1 LSPEVFFAFL
11 TDFTGVLSKF
21 EFPAPKIKS
30 VEGFGSS
37 GWSDSRMSPRTAA
50 GSIVDKEQTEEAANS
65 DEGKTL
71 LTLSAPETSPG
82 NKLRFGR
89 RKGLAASTC
98 PGEVSWS

>member
-37 GWSDSRMSPRTAA
+37 G
-50 GSIVDKEQTEEAANS
+50 
-65 DEGKTL
+65 
-71 LTLSAPETSPG
+71 
-82 NKLRFGR
+82 
-89 RKGLAASTC
+89 
-98 PGEVSWS
+98 